1 MRAVPRPSSMSS
13 AEVAASTSSAVESA
27 PPETMSTTGARSSSS
42 ARPLGR
48 SNLWRE
54 VAYLRETL
62 GIVVS
67 PDMYCVHWQF
77 SVTDGPERGT

>member
-1 MRAVPRPSSMSS
+1 MRASPRPSSMSS

-27 PPETMSTTGARSSSS
+27 PPDTMSTTGAASS
-42 ARPLGR
+42 ASAWPLGR
-48 SNLWRE
+48 SNLCSG

-67 PDMYCVHWQF
+67 PDVYCVHWQF
-77 SVTDGPERGT
+77 SVTRGT